1 MKQRDL
7 VQMTDAEVDET
18 LAAHRKLQLATIN
31 PDGTPHLVAM
41 YYGMLDGQIAFWTY
55 RVSQKARNLARD
67 PRLTCLVEEGEQY
80 FDLRGVQVSGIA
92 RVTSDP
98 ARVLEIGRMVAGSMG
113 GVPTEALEDY
123 VEQAAR
129 KRLGYLVEPVR
140 TVSWNHAKLLAR

>member
-1 MKQRDL
+1 
-7 VQMTDAEVDET
+7 
-18 LAAHRKLQLATIN
+18 
-31 PDGTPHLVAM
+31 
-41 YYGMLDGQIAFWTY
+41 MLDGQIAFWTY